1 MAKKW
6 IYLYEDE
13 KINTNDIKDQTG
25 VDAKRKELTDR
36 SEELKRERSTLAGQ
50 VKTNLVNTK
59 DNIVNQR
66 KLKQHEKNIN
76 AKNNNPQ
83 VQQGVAAGT
92 ASSSLLDEEK
102 EDASIKDNTSK
113 DDFTKEMK
121 QNPEESIKNEKQPL
135 QEFVDFFKIFKNQ

>member
-1 MAKKW
+1 MARKW
-6 IYLYEDE
+6 IYLDE
-13 KINTNDIKDQTG
+13 EVNTNEIKDQTG

-36 SEELKRERSTLAGQ
+36 KEELRKERATLAGQ
-50 VKTNLVNTK
+50 VKNNLVNTK
-59 DNIVNQR
+59 NNFNDER
-66 KLKQHEKNIN
+66 KLRQHEKNLN

-83 VQQGVAAGT
+83 VQQGINTGT

-121 QNPEESIKNEKQPL
+121 KNPEESIKNEKQPL
-135 QEFVDFFKIFKNQ
+135 QEFVELFKSFKTL